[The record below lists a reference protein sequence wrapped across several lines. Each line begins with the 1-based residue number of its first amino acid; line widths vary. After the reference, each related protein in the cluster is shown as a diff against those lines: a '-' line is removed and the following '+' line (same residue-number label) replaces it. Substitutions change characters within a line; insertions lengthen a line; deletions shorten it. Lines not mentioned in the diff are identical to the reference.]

1 MNIQPINMN
10 NQVQFK
16 SFELRRTINICTHKD
31 LFKKKVRYMYQ
42 NSLLGRFIDFID
54 FLIKTAKQNRLEDIE
69 AGRKPKLRFGYSWSK
84 PGRSNLATYPD
95 DIPVYIISKS
105 LTYYPEDMKK
115 IDKAIDGKKVKGI
128 NTKDPDFVDKYFDR
142 LRKNERYVAA
152 YYDFDKK
159 NYYIDVDNKRIEL
172 KKEPFVMEWSEIKFT
187 PEDEEY
193 IKSFPTRKEQ
203 VARMLEL
210 IDKGRNINKEK

>member
-31 LFKKKVRYMYQ
+31 LLKKKVRYMYKD
-42 NSLLGRFIDFID
+42 SLLGRFIDFVD

-84 PGRSNLATYPD
+84 PGRSNLTTYPD
-95 DIPVYIISKS
+95 DIPVYITSKS

-152 YYDFDKK
+152 YYDFNKK
-159 NYYIDVDNKRIEL
+159 NYYIDIDNKRIEL

-210 IDKGRNINKEK
+210 IDKGRNINEEK